1 MLSADRLTVKSA
13 EALQALQMAITLI
26 PAGIL
31 IVAILG
37 LVVIYRPMAGRALA

>member
-1 MLSADRLTVKSA
+1 VVPQSAD
-13 EALQALQMAITLI
+13 ALQALQLAITLI

-37 LVVIYRPMAGRALA
+37 MVMIYHPMAGRAHA